1 LHPNDPPVPVSHG
14 SDQIIASFKEWK
26 RLFDIVDSP
35 CNGMT
40 YDCGVTREMGEDPV
54 SFKIDEIPRS
64 RKSYGM
70 KKLLLIICVLIAVH
84 STLVS
89 AQEVAASPEYIKGLT
104 AAWTGE
110 RSADGRPLVASTL
123 LERLKAVK
131 MEEAWEYM
139 NGQGYNNQ
147 FENFASLYENGWEIL
162 HPDQPMTGRVVT
174 AQFMP
179 QRPDLADY
187 VQAEGKKQGIPRK
200 ITNSAPL
207 NILSEGD
214 VYVADSYGKMA
225 EGTLIGSNLGNQ
237 IYKSSKRGFIF
248 NGSVRDVEGLRE
260 IKGANGFYRGSD
272 PSAIGQMICVSYN
285 APIRL
290 GRVSVLPGDIV
301 LAKSTGVIFIPA
313 HLLSEL
319 VVSSEY
325 TALRDEFNF
334 FCIRTEKFEY
344 KNEGFVNVTPEE
356 LDKAFM
362 DWLDKKTDLPMTR
375 KELNDFIVKRKTQE
389 KQRPARN

>member
-1 LHPNDPPVPVSHG
+1 MKNFVW
-14 SDQIIASFKEWK
+14 II
-26 RLFDIVDSP
+26 
-35 CNGMT
+35 
-40 YDCGVTREMGEDPV
+40 
-54 SFKIDEIPRS
+54 
-64 RKSYGM
+64 
-70 KKLLLIICVLIAVH
+70 LIALATKSNVAI
-84 STLVS
+84 

-110 RSADGRPLVASTL
+110 RSADGRPLVANSL
-123 LERLKAVK
+123 MERLKAVK

-139 NGQGYNNQ
+139 RGQGYNNQ

-187 VQAEGKKQGIPRK
+187 VQAEGKKQGIPRR

-207 NILSEGD
+207 NILTEGD

-237 IYKSSKRGFIF
+237 IYKNSKRGFIF

-285 APIRL
+285 APIRI

-301 LAKSTGVIFIPA
+301 LAKSTGVIFIPP
-313 HLLSEL
+313 HLLAEL
-319 VVSSEY
+319 VISSEY

-334 FCIRTEKFEY
+334 FCIQTEKFEY

-362 DWLDKKTDLPMTR
+362 EWLDKKTDLPMSR
-375 KELNDFIVKRKTQE
+375 EELNNFIAKRKARE